1 MTSAIRDRRPGV
13 TEVPQLF
20 ASPYWYDGYFQLPS
34 GTFHLEIPA
43 HEGFVVVGVPYVAL
57 PTELYLRVYSA
68 VGTAAHSH
76 WIASTGVIV
85 DSEPAPIHS
94 VGPGVASVAE
104 IGDEAVTTTGPST
117 EAAHEVRRLS
127 GLSIDQ
133 IAALFP
139 DGGAS
144 TTGRMSRENYHR
156 WLSGR
161 TAPSDGNLERLLGLQ
176 NLLREVAARVDDVR
190 SWLLTPT
197 AALDFEAPYGVLRRG
212 ALSRLWRAVSELPV
226 RHAHPAMTGPEGD
239 RGVRISESLRS
250 TDAGTPADEMDDA
263 ADWFDS

>member
-1 MTSAIRDRRPGV
+1 MTSTVRDRPGV
-13 TEVPQLF
+13 SEVPQLF
-20 ASPYWYDGYFQLPS
+20 SSPYWYDGYFQLPS
-34 GTFHLEIPA
+34 GTFHLEIPVQ
-43 HEGFVVVGVPYVAL
+43 EGFVVVGVPYVSLA
-57 PTELYLRVYSA
+57 TALYLRVCSA
-68 VGTAAHSH
+68 VGTAAPSR
-76 WIASTGVIV
+76 WITPTGVIV
-85 DSEPAPIHS
+85 NSEPADFHS
-94 VGPGVASVAE
+94 AWPLPAFVSESGEDAVAD
-104 IGDEAVTTTGPST
+104 GGPSA

-127 GLSIDQ
+127 GMSIDQ

-139 DGGAS
+139 DGARG
-144 TTGRMSRENYHR
+144 TGRMSRENYHR

-161 TAPSDGNLERLLGLQ
+161 TAPSDANLERLLGLQ

-212 ALSRLWRAVSELPV
+212 ALSKLWRAVSELPV
-226 RHAHPAMTGPEGD
+226 RHAHPAVTSPEGD

-250 TDAGTPADEMDDA
+250 TDAGTPADEMDDG

>member
-1 MTSAIRDRRPGV
+1 MTSSLRERRRPDV
-13 TEVPQLF
+13 SEVPQLF
-20 ASPYWYDGYFQLPS
+20 CSPYWYDGYFHLPS

-43 HEGFVVVGVPYVAL
+43 QEGFVIVGVPYVAL
-57 PTELYLRVYSA
+57 STRLNLRVYSA
-68 VGTAAHSH
+68 LGTAAPSH
-76 WIASTGVIV
+76 WIASTGVVV
-85 DSEPAPIHS
+85 DSEPAALETGFAP
-94 VGPGVASVAE
+94 AAE
-104 IGDEAVTTTGPST
+104 TGEDALANAGPSA
-117 EAAHEVRRLS
+117 EAAREVRRLS
-127 GLSIDQ
+127 GLPIDQ

-139 DGGAS
+139 DGGAGG
-144 TTGRMSRENYHR
+144 TGRMSRENYHR

-161 TAPSDGNLERLLGLQ
+161 TAPSDANLERLLGLQ

-212 ALSRLWRAVSELPV
+212 ALSRLWGAVSQLPV
-226 RHAHPAMTGPEGD
+226 RDAHPAVTGLEGD
-239 RGVRISESLRS
+239 RGGRISESIRS